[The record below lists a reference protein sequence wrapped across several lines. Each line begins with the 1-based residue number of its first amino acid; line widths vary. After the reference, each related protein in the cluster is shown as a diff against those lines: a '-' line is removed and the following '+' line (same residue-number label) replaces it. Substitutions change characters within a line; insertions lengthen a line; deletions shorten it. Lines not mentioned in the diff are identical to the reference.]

1 MMGQGVSCRKDE
13 GFVLMRH
20 VIGCH
25 SNRMFQPE
33 ANIARHRWTM
43 ASVSHRGGKPNF
55 LEAEVIRNQ
64 SAFFRAECKR
74 LISETSKRCR
84 DMQNDQT
91 QKLDRRVKEVQFM
104 KTELELKLEEIVVE
118 TDELI
123 LLQTRVAKA
132 LEASR
137 EPLRVTLLC
146 VEERRKRG
154 PEMLQ
159 DEVDRELLNERE
171 VIEGVASALRRVSE
185 QISEQIRLNR
195 SAKYTLEQDLKE
207 KSEAQHADLSCSM
220 MPSHA
225 PKLQQPPIIGTAQQ
239 SLLVSPKQWESISH
253 VNMARAEQQKANSAS
268 LRALAEAL
276 LEQTF
281 TDMQKQLQATAAAF
295 QLHVQ
300 EIKSAKSQME
310 DQLAEILPE
319 LSSQRKIRD
328 DLSVAIKETG
338 QALAK
343 AQAQLTSR
351 NQRPSKELCCDPAQ
365 THLLSEIQW
374 LKAST
379 SRLQKALVQSEEK
392 ERVLVRCQLELQ
404 HRIRCKADYLYM
416 DEVVCGQHREAVTAC
431 RY

>member
-13 GFVLMRH
+13 EFVLMRH

-33 ANIARHRWTM
+33 ANIARHQWTM
-43 ASVSHRGGKPNF
+43 ASVSHRGGKPSF

-84 DMQNDQT
+84 DLQNDQT

-118 TDELI
+118 TDELL

-195 SAKYTLEQDLKE
+195 SAKYTLEQDLKRRV
-207 KSEAQHADLSCSM
+207 KLSTLTLLLHNALTRSQAAT
-220 MPSHA
+220 A
-225 PKLQQPPIIGTAQQ
+225 PHHRYCPAE
-239 SLLVSPKQWESISH
+239 SPKQWESISH
-253 VNMARAEQQKANSAS
+253 VNMAKAEQQKANSAS

-328 DLSVAIKETG
+328 DLNVAIKETG

-351 NQRPSKELCCDPAQ
+351 NQRPSKELCSDPAQ

>member
-13 GFVLMRH
+13 EFVLMRH

-33 ANIARHRWTM
+33 ANIARHQWTM

-84 DMQNDQT
+84 DLQNDQT

-118 TDELI
+118 TDELL

-146 VEERRKRG
+146 VEERKRG

-207 KSEAQHADLSCSM
+207 KSEAQHADLSCSIT
-220 MPSHA
+220 PSHA

-253 VNMARAEQQKANSAS
+253 VNMAKAEQQKANSAS

-328 DLSVAIKETG
+328 DLNVAIKETG

-351 NQRPSKELCCDPAQ
+351 NQRPSKELCSDPAQ